1 MDYKDF
7 HDGMLSLSL
16 VLSLFSLSFLI
27 GSIALKP
34 YIGLELN
41 ELILIVILCVTNL
54 AFNTYYAIEALRL
67 KEVFKLA
74 DSYVIKFGKRLGI
87 ITIFYVPHFF
97 LVIYLFFIGLHNIEV
112 LMVLLIFFM
121 EALLL
126 GLIFKEVYDLVFLDD
141 SERKFE
147 LKLNRARY
155 IEGDKENLFDE

>member
-74 DSYVIKFGKRLGI
+74 DSYVIKFGKRFSWK
-87 ITIFYVPHFF
+87 TISAKACFKHSVKCFSASFF
-97 LVIYLFFIGLHNIEV
+97 ACFSHKFF
-112 LMVLLIFFM
+112 
-121 EALLL
+121 
-126 GLIFKEVYDLVFLDD
+126 
-141 SERKFE
+141 
-147 LKLNRARY
+147 
-155 IEGDKENLFDE
+155 DKKNQASN